1 MLKVIKEIYNNRR
14 LKIFFVICSLLS
26 FTYAT
31 IPCVYAEED
40 PLQVINNLSNLMSS
54 FISAI
59 GGIILLFGVVQIGMS
74 FNSHDPTQRIN
85 GFMTFVAGLI
95 IASAKFI
102 LNKIM

>member
-1 MLKVIKEIYNNRR
+1 MLKVIKKINNSER
-14 LKIFFVICSLLS
+14 LRLIFIIHFLLS

-31 IPCVYAEED
+31 MPYVYAEED

-59 GGIILLFGVVQIGMS
+59 GGIIVLFGVVQIGMS

-95 IASAKFI
+95 IASAKYI